1 MKKFYIESLGCPKNL
16 VDSEFLSGNLI
27 KKHNYILVNSP
38 EKADI
43 IFINTCGF
51 IKPAKEE
58 SIEYIFQYHKLN
70 KKVVVTGCLVNRYKN
85 ELVEELKEIKREDI
99 LTLNE
104 IFIKYTGVKFNDKRN
119 LYNNRINLLNK
130 SYRYIKISDGCSREC
145 AFCTIPSIKGKIFSR
160 KIDTIIEEIKKL
172 LKENKI
178 NEFILVAQDLINFG
192 IDNNETLLQL
202 LENIENIQEDFK
214 IRLLYL
220 YPDKRLIDIASFM
233 KSSKKLVH
241 YLDIP
246 FQHIDSTILKRMNRI
261 SDEEFYYDIIND
273 LRKIIPDI
281 VLRST
286 FIVGFP
292 GEKEK
297 NFYNLVEF
305 LKDVKLNWVGF
316 YKYYDEE
323 NTTSFTFS
331 DKIVEEE
338 KEERITYITSIQKEI
353 TSNWLSER
361 VGKRYEIIIDEIIPE
376 ENMILA
382 RSDYEAPE
390 IDGNIIIYTDKL
402 DKIKYHNKLNI
413 KIIKSFDYDMEGIIE

>member
-85 ELVEELKEIKREDI
+85 ELVKELKEIKREDI

-119 LYNNRINLLNK
+119 LYNNRINLLKK

-172 LKENKI
+172 LKEEKI

-361 VGKRYEIIIDEIIPE
+361 VGKRYEVTIDEIIPE

-390 IDGNIIIYTDKL
+390 IDGNIIIYSDKL